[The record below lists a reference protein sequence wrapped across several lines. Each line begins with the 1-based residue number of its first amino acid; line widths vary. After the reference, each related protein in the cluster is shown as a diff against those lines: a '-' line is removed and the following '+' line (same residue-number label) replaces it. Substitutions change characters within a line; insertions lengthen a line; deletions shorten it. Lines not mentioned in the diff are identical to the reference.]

1 MIDQQSLGLLHELMH
16 QLRNGFSRYSDF
28 SIALDQHSKE
38 ILEVLVQRL
47 ESTDPYFSPGY
58 MGHMSS
64 YVHPLSS
71 SAYWL
76 AMQLN
81 SNNHSYD
88 GGRATTELEHEC
100 ISELGNLFGWSN
112 VQGHLCSGG
121 TIGNFE
127 ALWSAREQGCDV
139 VIASSSSHYCHKR
152 AAGILGMTYLEARV
166 DEQHRID
173 VERVSEM
180 LSRSRSAVIV
190 ATCGTTAVGAVDGIA
205 QLASLAA
212 SHSAL
217 LHVDAAYG
225 GYYRLVTS
233 CLDKAVG
240 NDLRAITLAD
250 SVVVD
255 PHKHGMQGFG
265 CGAVLFR
272 DDRQRVYAHDA
283 PYTYGDKTRDHLGLI
298 SLECSRPGATA
309 AALWATL
316 QAFPLVAEGR
326 FGERLRICHEQAV
339 ALYEALLE
347 HPRYRPLLKPDTDI
361 VCLIPRAC
369 GDTADPLE
377 MIMQDVAR
385 LRTAGIYVA
394 TMQFEQQDGSAFH
407 GIRCVMMKPE
417 HGRTAQRLL
426 EILAVSGLGPETAM
440 DSALKHGG
448 TDKRL

>member
-1 MIDQQSLGLLHELMH
+1 MIDQQSLSVLPELMH
-16 QLRNGFSRYSDF
+16 KLKSGFSPGSDF
-28 SIALDQHSKE
+28 SIPLDHHDQE
-38 ILEVLVQRL
+38 ILESLVQRL
-47 ESTDPYFSPGY
+47 KNTDPYFSPDY

-100 ISELGNLFGWSN
+100 ISELGNLFGWN
-112 VQGHLCSGG
+112 TAQGHLCSGG

-127 ALWSAREQGCDV
+127 ALWSAREQGCNV
-139 VIASSSSHYCHKR
+139 VIASRSAHYCHKR

-173 VERVSEM
+173 LEHVSEM
-180 LSRSRSAVIV
+180 LAGSGSAVIV

-205 QLASLAA
+205 QLASLAM
-212 SHSAL
+212 SHSSL

-225 GYYRLVTS
+225 GYYRLVAS
-233 CLDKAVG
+233 CLDKKVG
-240 NDLRAITLAD
+240 SDLRAITLAD

-272 DDRQRVYAHDA
+272 DDRQRVYAHEA

-298 SLECSRPGATA
+298 SLECSRPGAAA

-326 FGERLRICHEQAV
+326 FGERLRTCHDQAI
-339 ALYEALLE
+339 AFYEALLD

-361 VCLIPRAC
+361 VCLVPSAC
-369 GDTADPLE
+369 ADPVDQLT
-377 MIMQDVAR
+377 MVQQDVTR
-385 LRTAGIYVA
+385 LKTAGIHVA
-394 TMQFEQQDGSAFH
+394 TMLFESPGAPVLH

-417 HGRTAQRLL
+417 HGGTAQRLL
-426 EILAVSGLGPETAM
+426 EIL
-440 DSALKHGG
+440 G
-448 TDKRL
+448 TPGSMI

>member
-1 MIDQQSLGLLHELMH
+1 MIDQQSLVLLHEL
-16 QLRNGFSRYSDF
+16 LPKLKSGFSQHGDF
-28 SIALDQHSKE
+28 SIALNQHDKE
-38 ILEVLVQRL
+38 ILEILTQRL
-47 ESTDPYFSPGY
+47 GNTDPYFSPDY

-100 ISELGNLFGWSN
+100 INELGQLFGWCHA
-112 VQGHLCSGG
+112 QGHLCSGG

-127 ALWSAREQGCDV
+127 ALWSAREQGCNV
-139 VIASSSSHYCHKR
+139 VIASRSAHYCHKR

-166 DEQHRID
+166 DEHHRID
-173 VERVSEM
+173 VEHVGEL
-180 LSRSRSAVIV
+180 LSRSESAVIV

-205 QLASLAA
+205 QMASLAA
-212 SHSAL
+212 SHSAF

-225 GYYRLVTS
+225 GYYRLVAS
-233 CLDKAVG
+233 HLDTEVG

-272 DDRQRVYAHDA
+272 DDRQRVYDHDA
-283 PYTYGDKTRDHLGLI
+283 PYTYEDKTKDHLGLI
-298 SLECSRPGATA
+298 SLECSRPGAAA

-326 FGERLRICHEQAV
+326 FGERLRTCHEQAV

-347 HPRYRPLLKPDTDI
+347 HPRYRPLMKPDTDI
-361 VCLIPRAC
+361 VCLVPRAS
-369 GDTADPLE
+369 GDQLE
-377 MIMQDVAR
+377 VIRQDAAR
-385 LRTAGIYVA
+385 LKAAGIHVA

-417 HGRTAQRLL
+417 HGPTAQRLL
-426 EILAVSGLGPETAM
+426 ELLAVPNS
-440 DSALKHGG
+440 
-448 TDKRL
+448 

>member
-1 MIDQQSLGLLHELMH
+1 VIDQQSLSSLHELM
-16 QLRNGFSRYSDF
+16 QKLRNGFSRHDSF
-28 SIALDQHSKE
+28 SIPLGQHDKE
-38 ILEVLVQRL
+38 ILEALIQRL
-47 ESTDPYFSPGY
+47 ENTDPYFSPEY

-100 ISELGNLFGWSN
+100 ISELGHLFGWPTA
-112 VQGHLCSGG
+112 QGHLCSGG

-127 ALWSAREQGCDV
+127 ALWSAREQGCNV
-139 VIASSSSHYCHKR
+139 VIASRSAHYCHRR
-152 AAGILGMTYLEARV
+152 AADILGMTYLEARV
-166 DEQHRID
+166 DAKHRID
-173 VERVSEM
+173 LEHVGKM
-180 LSRSRSAVIV
+180 LAGSGSAVVV

-205 QLASLAA
+205 QLTGLTR

-225 GYYRLVTS
+225 GYYRLVAEY
-233 CLDKAVG
+233 LDEHVG
-240 NDLRAITLAD
+240 NDLQAITHAD

-272 DDRQRVYAHDA
+272 DARQKVYAHDA
-283 PYTYGDKTRDHLGLI
+283 PYTYDDKTKDHLGLI
-298 SLECSRPGATA
+298 SLECSRPGAAA

-316 QAFPLVAEGR
+316 QAFPLTAEGR
-326 FGERLRICHEQAV
+326 FSERLRTCHDQATSLYV
-339 ALYEALLE
+339 ALLD

-361 VCLIPRAC
+361 VCLVPRAL
-369 GDTADPLE
+369 GDRVDQSI
-377 MIMQDVAR
+377 MIQRDVAR
-385 LRTAGIYVA
+385 LKDAGIHVA
-394 TMQFEQQDGSAFH
+394 TMQFESHDGSVFQ

-426 EILAVSGLGPETAM
+426 EILGSLG
-440 DSALKHGG
+440 SAA
-448 TDKRL
+448 